1 MAVLICAAVW
11 FVTSSTAPVPWP
23 LPVWQLPQLLTNKA
37 LPSIPPELL
46 ELEELEL
53 EELDE
58 LEPGQ
63 LVPLG
68 AASDVPVTSVFFR
81 AFCSNHCICCCTV
94 LPLGVTV
101 SDPRA

>member
-1 MAVLICAAVW
+1 M
-11 FVTSSTAPVPWP
+11 
-23 LPVWQLPQLLTNKA
+23 
-37 LPSIPPELL
+37 PPELL

-53 EELDE
+53 DELDELELDE

-101 SDPRA
+101 IAPKAYTVKE